1 MQYHRKF
8 FVVAMQ
14 HSDGIVLGPVIFVA
28 FRYCAKIYGPYFDC
42 LIIHCLE
49 GFVGSSAFVYSV
61 QPKIGKRRNGNLLP
75 DDQDT
80 RFWMSDLAIWFI
92 HGHIDYSIRP
102 CKWQG
107 TFSM

>member
-49 GFVGSSAFVYSV
+49 GFCRLKCFCIFSQKSA
-61 QPKIGKRRNGNLLP
+61 IGVDRNLNLLP
-75 DDQDT
+75 DDKDT
-80 RFWMSDLAIWFI
+80 RFSLSDLAI
-92 HGHIDYSIRP
+92 
-102 CKWQG
+102 
-107 TFSM
+107 